1 MNILF
6 YTPNEVSPEIGGTER
21 TTTNVTSALTKYY
34 GFKCYSMYSER
45 IPDNYIR
52 TKFVDTICLDNFS
65 DVTTQE
71 KLRKFIVKYQIDIL
85 VNQGIF
91 GLTKEF
97 RKSVD
102 GLCTKIILVHHFEP
116 GGEILFLRFKSVFN
130 YPVRCISEVA
140 KICKSIVLYPFNRY
154 MAPIRLRRAYK
165 EGVNFS
171 DKVVLLSRRFI
182 PEFCRYAGI
191 DNTVKMDAINNAL
204 SFDMFYDVDKLSE
217 KKHYVL
223 IVSRLDESH
232 KKISLALKVWRLI
245 EKNTELNGWNLKILG
260 KGNDEMFYRK
270 LVEKMQLKR
279 VVFEGVKDP
288 LPYYEE
294 ASLFMMTSVSEGWG
308 LTLTEAQQMGCVP
321 IAFDTYS
328 SLYDIISN
336 DENGIIVPWKNL
348 EEYANKMT
356 ALMINEEYRMRIAKA
371 SILSAHRFTQE
382 SIGRQWFN
390 LLSKI

>member
-165 EGVNFS
+165 EEVNFS

-204 SFDMFYDVDKLSE
+204 SFDVFYDVDKLSE